1 MIEAGMPDILC
12 VCGHKRSQ
20 HYFRRHY
27 SSGHTDMSGEGICFA
42 CKTPDICLSFTWYE
56 EGDTMSD
63 QPDPAAKAT
72 CAMCSGEVYFDSI
85 YCKTCWAKGGNPLPK
100 SPVAKAT
107 CIAQV
112 RHRSDDVYTRP
123 CGLPAVESGP
133 HGAWCEKHWKET
145 LKTSVF
151 STDAK
156 KKFTCIMCCWVV
168 EIAYR
173 DNKGVD
179 YCLPCWW
186 SNKHAANLSST
197 STASEH
203 VAAVTRAQKDADA
216 ALGAVAGLA
225 KQMLTLEE
233 GLAEAFRLIDKQQDR
248 LDAMNGHQT
257 LTLGE
262 GVGRISWRNAPTLCS
277 RPGCSSD
284 GEYHTT
290 YAGTLCTEHAREYG
304 QGVWN
309 VMAGEKPKRAWLPHW
324 TLVAAVL
331 GVSGATAV
339 LVWQVAEL
347 VAVHWR

>member
-1 MIEAGMPDILC
+1 
-12 VCGHKRSQ
+12 
-20 HYFRRHY
+20 
-27 SSGHTDMSGEGICFA
+27 
-42 CKTPDICLSFTWYE
+42 
-56 EGDTMSD
+56 MSD
-63 QPDPAAKAT
+63 QPDP
-72 CAMCSGEVYFDSI
+72 
-85 YCKTCWAKGGNPLPK
+85 
-100 SPVAKAT
+100 VAKAT
-107 CIAQV
+107 CTHEARCGNLTALCGRPAFIFTYEGTWCEKHWKEKEPKAICSVQI
-112 RHRSDDVYTRP
+112 RDRLDDVYTHS

-133 HGAWCEKHWKET
+133 HGAWCEKHWDQGVKAPQKEEAEAIPSQCYVCLLCCSASDPWAKCLRCERPVCDRCAKVGT
-145 LKTSVF
+145 TAGGIMVPHLCPTCVKTVCSR
-151 STDAK
+151 
-156 KKFTCIMCCWVV
+156 KFTCVMCCGVV

-186 SNKHAANLSST
+186 SNKYAASLSSEQ
-197 STASEH
+197 A
-203 VAAVTRAQKDADA
+203 AAVTRAQKDADA

-233 GLAEAFRLIDKQQDR
+233 GISEAFRLIDKQQDR

-304 QGVWN
+304 QGAMVE
-309 VMAGEKPKRAWLPHW
+309 EKTKWVWLPHW

-331 GVSGATAV
+331 SVSGATAV
-339 LVWQVAEL
+339 LVWQVAEM